1 MTAADLDPQMIDV
14 LRVQEER
21 SLSRVLI
28 SQTSVTEIRNLYI
41 QERAYWNAD
50 PPAVASVQEYWIEGT
65 SRRHCSSLL
74 SAEKGTGTAGF
85 DLPPWWRFY
94 HGQPRYPRPN
104 HACSGHAIKSR
115 RSGRRLSPCAGAQVS
130 DRPE

>member
-21 SLSRVLI
+21 SLSRVQI

-50 PPAVASVQEYWIEGT
+50 PPAVPR
-65 SRRHCSSLL
+65 SRNTGSRDQSETLLFVAICRERSRHC
-74 SAEKGTGTAGF
+74 
-85 DLPPWWRFY
+85 R
-94 HGQPRYPRPN
+94 
-104 HACSGHAIKSR
+104 
-115 RSGRRLSPCAGAQVS
+115 V
-130 DRPE
+130 